1 MLLNTLSGVR
11 RQRKKRVGRGIGCGL
26 GKTCGRG
33 HKGQRAR
40 SGGRR
45 DGNFEGGQ
53 MPLHRRV
60 PKRGFK
66 SRLALCTAKVRL
78 SDIVRAQKKHTEFAE
93 ITMEALKK
101 YNLIN
106 RNMKHARIYA
116 DAATLKSATPPD
128 SLRAT
133 EIRGVELSKKA
144 RAAFESVGGKV
155 VEVTSVNKSIK
166 STDKGADKVS
176 G

>member
-1 MLLNTLSGVR
+1 MILNTLSPPR
-11 RQRKKRVGRGIGCGL
+11 RQQRKRVGRGIGSGL

-60 PKRGFK
+60 PKRGFN

-78 SDIVRAQKKHTEFAE
+78 SDIARAQKKHADFSE
-93 ITMEALKK
+93 ITVEALKK
-101 YNLIN
+101 HGLIN
-106 RNMKHARIYA
+106 RNIKRARIYA
-116 DAATLKSATPPD
+116 DKVKDA
-128 SLRAT
+128 LRAA
-133 EIRGVELSKKA
+133 EVRGVALTEKA
-144 RAAFESVGGKV
+144 RQAVESAGGKV
-155 VEVTSVNKSIK
+155 ISE
-166 STDKGADKVS
+166 
-176 G
+176 